1 MITIQQAIDEYM
13 QHLEARG
20 LAKGTLKLYADHLW
34 HMAEVLE
41 GRSRHVVSTVQ
52 HKDLDAW
59 AIELNRMGLS
69 SGVRRDRIFLAK
81 RFFKWLH
88 ERGDLLANPARD
100 LPIPKKVDPLP
111 ENPPDADAMARML
124 DTTPVTTPMAIR
136 DKALL
141 EVLYGCLLRISE
153 ALNLNV
159 SQVNFDDQTLA
170 VRGKGR
176 KDRVIPLP
184 KRTLQSLLAY
194 LDVRPALLKHRRSKS
209 PHSDARKALFISSR
223 GLRLS
228 REGAS
233 DIVKLHGQAAGIADL
248 HPHLLRHAGAVHM
261 LRAGADIRH
270 IQELLDHSDPEMTK
284 RYLRLIPGDLKTAY
298 DAAFPVLRV

>member
-1 MITIQQAIDEYM
+1 MLTIHSAVDEYM
-13 QHLEARG
+13 KHQEARG
-20 LAKGTLKLYADHLW
+20 LAPNTLTLYGDALAHLG
-34 HMAEVLE
+34 EFL
-41 GRSRHVVSTVQ
+41 GRRSRRAVSSVLST
-52 HKDLDAW
+52 DLDAW
-59 AIELNRMGLS
+59 TVELNRMGLS
-69 SGVRRDRIFLAK
+69 SGVRRDRAFLAK
-81 RFFKWLH
+81 RFFRWLH
-88 ERGDLLANPARD
+88 ERGDLLVNPARD
-100 LPIPKKVDPLP
+100 LPVAKKIDPLP

-141 EVLYGCLLRISE
+141 EVLYGCLLRIRE

-159 SQVNFDDQTLA
+159 SHVNFDDQTLA

-194 LDVRPALLKHRRSKS
+194 LDVRPRLLKHRRSKS
-209 PHSDARKALFISSR
+209 RNPDARKALFISSR

-228 REGAS
+228 REGAR
-233 DIVKLHGQAAGIADL
+233 DIVKLHGQAAGIDGL